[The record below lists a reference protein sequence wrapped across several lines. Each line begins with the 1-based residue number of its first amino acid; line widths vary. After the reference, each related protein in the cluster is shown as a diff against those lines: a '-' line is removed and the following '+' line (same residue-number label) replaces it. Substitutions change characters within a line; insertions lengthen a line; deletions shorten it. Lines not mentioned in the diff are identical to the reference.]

1 MKGSDGGFDW
11 PAMMRVAL
19 KGLEL
24 KPDEFWALTPAE
36 FWLLLGDEVGAMPM
50 GRSRLDELSRSY
62 PDRVSGK
69 GEDDG

>member
-11 PAMMRVAL
+11 PVLLRVAL
-19 KGLEL
+19 KGLGL

-36 FWLLLGDEVGAMPM
+36 FWLLLGDDAGAMPM
-50 GRSRLDELSRSY
+50 GRNRLDELSRSY
-62 PDRVSGK
+62 PDGGSGK